1 MSQDALSHISLEERE
16 TQCNSVKKERLGER
30 EREREERE
38 RRGGDIFI
46 DAG

>member
-16 TQCNSVKKERLGER
+16 TFSAIQLKKERLGKER
-30 EREREERE
+30 EREARE